1 MLGDFFKVLF
11 RRLRLIKIDRNLPV
25 FLIFLG
31 LSAIFWFL
39 QTIQEN
45 TEVTLSYRLIIED
58 MPNDVVFTSDMP
70 SEINVSYSSKGW
82 NAFYYKFMRND
93 NPEIVINF
101 KEVNQKSGKVIID
114 ANTLRRAVMRKKPQ
128 GMTFKTTSPNKIE
141 AYYSNGQHKR
151 VPVIFNGRVSTT
163 AGRYQCGTILMPD
176 SVDIYA
182 PKHIYG
188 SINHVKTENVTYTDL
203 EDTLQTRLALLVPRG
218 AKAIPDSVDTRIC
231 VDIFTDKT
239 LQATV
244 YSENVPHNKLIRTF
258 PLKVNVTF
266 LVSATL
272 YDEINASDFLLA
284 IDYKE
289 LSSDSKRCRI
299 HVRQKPGNIRNLRIS
314 PETVEYIIEQS
325 TE

>member
-93 NPEIVINF
+93 NPEIVVNF

-188 SINHVKTENVTYTDL
+188 RINHVKTENVTYTDL

>member
-1 MLGDFFKVLF
+1 M
-11 RRLRLIKIDRNLPV
+11 IKIDRNLPV

-93 NPEIVINF
+93 NPEIVVNF

>member
-1 MLGDFFKVLF
+1 M
-11 RRLRLIKIDRNLPV
+11 IKIDRNLPV

-82 NAFYYKFMRND
+82 NAFYYKFMRNEE
-93 NPEIVINF
+93 PELVVNF
-101 KEVNQKSGKVIID
+101 KDINQKSGKITID
-114 ANTLRRAVMRKKPQ
+114 ANTLRRAILRKKPQ
-128 GMTFKTTSPNKIE
+128 GMTYKSSSPGKIE
-141 AYYSNGQHKR
+141 TFYSNGQHKR
-151 VPVIFNGRVSTT
+151 VPVLFNGHVTTT
-163 AGRYQCGTILMPD
+163 AGRYQCGTIILPD

-188 SINHVKTENVTYTDL
+188 SINNIKTENVTYTDL

-218 AKAIPDSVDTRIC
+218 AKAIPDSVDVNIC

-258 PLKVNVTF
+258 PLKVNITF

-272 YDEINASDFLLA
+272 YNDITADDFLLV
-284 IDYKE
+284 IDYNE
-289 LSSDSKRCRI
+289 LKNDSKRCRV
-299 HVRQKPGNIRNLRIS
+299 HVRQKPSGIRNLRIS
-314 PETVEYIIEQS
+314 PETIEYIIEQS
-325 TE
+325 N

>member
-1 MLGDFFKVLF
+1 MLDDFFKVLF

>member
-101 KEVNQKSGKVIID
+101 KDVNQKSGKVIID

>member
-1 MLGDFFKVLF
+1 M
-11 RRLRLIKIDRNLPV
+11 IKIDRNLPV
-25 FLIFLG
+25 FLVFLG

-45 TEVTLSYRLIIED
+45 TEVALSYRLTIED

-70 SEINVSYSSKGW
+70 NEITVSYSSKGW

-93 NPEIVINF
+93 DPEIAINF

-114 ANTLRRAVMRKKPQ
+114 ANTLRRAVIRKKPQ
-128 GMTFKTTSPNKIE
+128 GMTFKTTTPSKIE

-188 SINHVKTENVTYTDL
+188 SITHVKTENVTFTDL

-272 YDEINASDFLLA
+272 YDEINASDFLLS

-289 LSSDSKRCRI
+289 LRTDSKRCRI
-299 HVRQKPGNIRNLRIS
+299 HVRQKPSNIRNLRIS

>member
-1 MLGDFFKVLF
+1 
-11 RRLRLIKIDRNLPV
+11 
-25 FLIFLG
+25 
-31 LSAIFWFL
+31 
-39 QTIQEN
+39 
-45 TEVTLSYRLIIED
+45 

-128 GMTFKTTSPNKIE
+128 GMTFKTTSPSKIE